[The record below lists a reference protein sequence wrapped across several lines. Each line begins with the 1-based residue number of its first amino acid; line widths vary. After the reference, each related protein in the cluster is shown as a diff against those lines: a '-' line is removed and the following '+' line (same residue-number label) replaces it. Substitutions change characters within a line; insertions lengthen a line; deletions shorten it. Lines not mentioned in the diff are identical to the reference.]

1 MSIRTR
7 LTIFYTALLALI
19 LLLFSAGVYGAV
31 SFIMRGQVDDNLK
44 RASDTLINSLL
55 ISASGR
61 DVVVPQLNVIGLVI
75 DTEGTI
81 INRSNNIDKAVTKP
95 FAGVDFAKL
104 NAEPA
109 EQLQETYYSNITHN
123 GMNMRVLTRPI
134 VGEKLP
140 RRVFFYLQVASP
152 LEEVQLAERGLLLA
166 LLWGTGIGIL
176 ISAVGGA
183 FMAWRALRPVDKI
196 TQTARDI
203 LSTDNLDQRVPISSK
218 PNDEV
223 GRLAHA
229 FNDMLER
236 LSKLFRVQQRLVAD
250 VSHELR
256 TPLTV
261 LRGNVDLLR
270 AMGCADMESLD
281 AMTREA
287 DRMTRMVGN
296 ILLLSQADSGVLP
309 MQMQVME
316 MAPLIQDVVR
326 SANVLAG
333 ERVQIES
340 NICTDA
346 LVKGDHDRLKQVFL
360 NLVENAIKHTPTG
373 GQVSI
378 DCNSDDP
385 ALKTTA
391 LQATKQIHIAVS
403 DTGIGIPES
412 DLPHVFERFYRVDKS
427 RSREHGGAGLGLS
440 IALSIVQ
447 THGGHMSVRSKM
459 GEGTT
464 FEVHL
469 PAYQP
474 SLTAV

>member
-1 MSIRTR
+1 
-7 LTIFYTALLALI
+7 
-19 LLLFSAGVYGAV
+19 
-31 SFIMRGQVDDNLK
+31 
-44 RASDTLINSLL
+44 
-55 ISASGR
+55 
-61 DVVVPQLNVIGLVI
+61 
-75 DTEGTI
+75 
-81 INRSNNIDKAVTKP
+81 
-95 FAGVDFAKL
+95 
-104 NAEPA
+104 
-109 EQLQETYYSNITHN
+109 
-123 GMNMRVLTRPI
+123 
-134 VGEKLP
+134 
-140 RRVFFYLQVASP
+140 
-152 LEEVQLAERGLLLA
+152 VQLAERGLLLA

-196 TQTARDI
+196 TQTAREI

-236 LSKLFRVQQRLVAD
+236 LSKLFFVQQRLVAD

-281 AMTREA
+281 AMTRET

-296 ILLLSQADSGVLP
+296 ILLLSQADAGVLP

-333 ERVQIES
+333 DRVQIAS

-360 NLVENAIKHTPTG
+360 NLIENAIKHTPTG
-373 GQVSI
+373 GLVSI
-378 DCNSDDP
+378 DCDSPDAAAGIP
-385 ALKTTA
+385 
-391 LQATKQIHIAVS
+391 KQINIAVS
-403 DTGIGIPES
+403 DTGTGIPEA
-412 DLPHVFERFYRVDKS
+412 DLPHVFERFYRADKS

-440 IALSIVQ
+440 IAMSIVQ

-474 SLTAV
+474 SLTAA